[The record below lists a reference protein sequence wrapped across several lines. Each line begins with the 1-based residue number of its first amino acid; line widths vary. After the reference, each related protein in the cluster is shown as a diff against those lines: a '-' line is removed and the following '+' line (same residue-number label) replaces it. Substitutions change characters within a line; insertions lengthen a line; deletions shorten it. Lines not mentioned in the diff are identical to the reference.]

1 MVASTRRM
9 CAEKQHFKVS
19 LVKGWTSK
27 LLSCLLHR
35 SYQPTAALGRNR
47 GGVLLVLAE
56 RGYHGR

>member
-1 MVASTRRM
+1 M